1 MCNDVE
7 GDYVVDCKCSQYDYD
22 DGNDSQYIATLLME
36 ETTEELQA
44 NKIDRLYSFLSDVRK
59 YGIKKKDQRDLLYIS
74 IVITLLVI
82 ILISIFFWK
91 YHHNI
96 NGIVAISLYG
106 NGQVQ
111 IGRAGF
117 PFHSWK
123 CLFKHGDI
131 DLVEGNKIVIKRSG
145 LYHLYTQM
153 LFFCNAVRSKRNFT
167 VNPVM
172 DFGVTQVQTNERLIA
187 TSVSIHYCR
196 VACTRYVA
204 GIVRLQT
211 GDMLTVDTATPGVY
225 FKMVKEKAF
234 FGAYLISDE

>member
-1 MCNDVE
+1 MYTVEE
-7 GDYVVDCKCSQYDYD
+7 GDYDVDCKCLQYDYD
-22 DGNDSQYIATLLME
+22 DGDANQSISTLLIE
-36 ETTEELQA
+36 ETDDVLQA
-44 NKIDRLYSFLSDVRK
+44 NKLDRLNRFLSDVRR
-59 YGIKKKDQRDLLYIS
+59 YGINMKIQRALLYIS
-74 IVITLLVI
+74 LIITFLVI
-82 ILISIFFWK
+82 ILLSIFFWK

-96 NGIVAISLYG
+96 NGKVAISLYG

-131 DLVEGNKIVIKRSG
+131 ELAEGRKIVIKRSG
-145 LYHLYTQM
+145 LYHLYMQM
-153 LFFCNAVRSKRNFT
+153 LFFHNAVRSKRNFT
-167 VNPVM
+167 VNPAM
-172 DFGVTQVQTNERLIA
+172 DFGVTQARTNERLIA
-187 TSVSIHYCR
+187 TLVSIHSCR
-196 VACTRYVA
+196 VVCTRYIA

-211 GDMLTVDTATPGVY
+211 GDMLTLDTATPGVY